1 MFHFFETCLVLWV
14 VSNWSILCHHK
25 FMRKSSSFLFLLRAI
40 DFRIIFCRLIARYGQ
55 FLRSIMNTNF
65 DPSWWYL
72 FNFDTL
78 AALFLKF
85 FIFFHH
91 FVQKFFISSIL
102 QKKIILCID
111 ALKLCLIFFLRHRA
125 IFGVICKILYTV
137 FVWKFFTP
145 ENLFCVFCC
154 ANRFLWKV
162 LYSKKNLFKFNFS
175 LKRFFVCATGVKI

>member
-1 MFHFFETCLVLWV
+1 
-14 VSNWSILCHHK
+14 
-25 FMRKSSSFLFLLRAI
+25 MRKFSSFLFLLREI

-55 FLRSIMNTNF
+55 FLRSIMNTNI

-78 AALFLKF
+78 AALFLNF
-85 FIFFHH
+85 FFHH

-111 ALKLCLIFFLRHRA
+111 ALKLCLIFSF
-125 IFGVICKILYTV
+125 VIEQYSAWYAKFCIPF

-162 LYSKKNLFKFNFS
+162 LYSKKTCSNSIFPWSVFCVCNRCKNLK
-175 LKRFFVCATGVKI
+175 